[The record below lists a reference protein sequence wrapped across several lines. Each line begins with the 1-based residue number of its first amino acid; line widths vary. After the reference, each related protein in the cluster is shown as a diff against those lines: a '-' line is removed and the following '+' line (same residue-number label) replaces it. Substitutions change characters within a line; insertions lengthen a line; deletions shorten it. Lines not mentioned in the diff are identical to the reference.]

1 MTELDHYPAR
11 TAMSL
16 FLRMGGWIAIIFT
29 VILLIVSLIGQSN
42 FSTAQRVE
50 AEGRDA
56 LAVVEDKY
64 VREGRDS
71 DGNRTYTY
79 YFVLEFVTQRREE
92 MTVSK
97 TVGRAFYDTRDV
109 GDELQIRY
117 LSSEPSTV
125 ELEEGDYA
133 RGAAVLRWVALGLG
147 IVWLVALWV
156 TGRWTVAA
164 LRARRYGAVEMAEV
178 VEVMR
183 TNVRINNKPRFRI
196 VWKDGQGRKGR
207 SLLKKAHE
215 VQGWHGRDPIR
226 IYQGMKRSWWAG
238 DIGDRPKA

>member
-11 TAMSL
+11 SAMSL

-42 FSTAQRVE
+42 FSTAKRFE
-50 AEGRDA
+50 AEGQDA

-92 MTVSK
+92 MSVS
-97 TVGRAFYDTRDV
+97 TSVGSRLYDRHGV

-117 LSSEPSTV
+117 LASDPDTV
-125 ELEEGDYA
+125 EMEEGEYA

-147 IVWLVALWV
+147 IVWLGALWV
-156 TGRWTVAA
+156 TGRWTVEA

-183 TNVRINNKPRFRI
+183 TNMRVNNRPRYRI
-196 VWKDGQGRKGR
+196 VWKDAQGREGR

-215 VQGWHGRDPIR
+215 VEGWHGRDPIR
-226 IYQGMKRSWWAG
+226 IYQGLKRSWWAG
-238 DIGDRPKA
+238 DIGDRAER